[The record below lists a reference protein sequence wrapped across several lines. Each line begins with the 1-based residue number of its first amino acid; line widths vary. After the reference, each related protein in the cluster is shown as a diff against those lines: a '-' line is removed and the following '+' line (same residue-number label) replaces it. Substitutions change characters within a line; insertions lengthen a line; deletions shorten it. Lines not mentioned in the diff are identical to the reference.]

1 LCRSETSKAVIAS
14 FRKFDERQC
23 SEIRSSYSKLSKDEV
38 LAKLRGASVSGL
50 TATGG
55 ETQIDWKEDGSVSG
69 FIINATGRRG
79 SIFGTWRLDDAGKV
93 CRDITMRFYES
104 TQIKDCFVVYGLG
117 DQIYFPATASTDPS
131 AGVLKRTVK
140 HLRGADG

>member
-1 LCRSETSKAVIAS
+1 MCRAQTSKAVIAS

-23 SEIRSSYSKLSKDEV
+23 SEIRTSYSKLSKDEV

-55 ETQIDWKEDGSVSG
+55 ETKIDWKEDGSVSG
-69 FIINATGRRG
+69 FIINAARRRG
-79 SIFGTWRLDDAGKV
+79 SIFGTWRVDDAGKV

-104 TQIKDCFVVYGLG
+104 TQIKDCFVV
-117 DQIYFPATASTDPS
+117 
-131 AGVLKRTVK
+131 
-140 HLRGADG
+140 

>member
-1 LCRSETSKAVIAS
+1 MKYLALTLSLIFGGLSGGIALAQNTIGELLAAGG
-14 FRKFDERQC
+14 KQ
-23 SEIRSSYSKLSKDEV
+23 LSKDEV
-38 LAKLRGASVSGL
+38 LAKLRGSSVTGL

-79 SIFGTWRLDDAGKV
+79 SIFGTWRVDDAGKV

-117 DQIYFPATASTDPS
+117 DQLYFPATASSDPS

-140 HLRGADG
+140 H

>member
-1 LCRSETSKAVIAS
+1 MNYLRLIVVGLVFGGLSGTALAQNTIGELLAAGGK
-14 FRKFDERQC
+14 Q
-23 SEIRSSYSKLSKDEV
+23 LSKDEV

-50 TATGG
+50 PATGG

-69 FIINATGRRG
+69 FIINAAARRG
-79 SIFGTWRLDDAGKV
+79 SIFGTWRVDDAGKV

-140 HLRGADG
+140 H